1 MRLTNTIRDAF
12 IRAAMD
18 DVPLGRSHKEEIR
31 KLAQDDVFAKL
42 PKDIQKIWKE
52 NKESRAFLKVRHD
65 SFCEVSFV
73 YPAISEYNSGS
84 IAISP
89 EVKEKIKALKTE
101 MDADDKVR
109 KDLKDKLHGIA
120 YSCTT
125 RKQIAEALPEFEK
138 YLPED
143 EGKALRSLPVIAN
156 IVADFTKAG
165 WPAKKAGAK
174 K

>member
-18 DVPLGRSHKEEIR
+18 DVPLGRSHIEEIR
-31 KLAQDDVFAKL
+31 KLAQDDVFSKL

-52 NKESRAFLKVRHD
+52 NKESRAFLRVRHD
-65 SFCEVSFV
+65 SVCNVSFA
-73 YPAISEYNSGS
+73 YPAISEYSNRTIS
-84 IAISP
+84 ISS
-89 EVKEKIKALKTE
+89 EVKQKIQELRTE

-143 EGKALRSLPVIAN
+143 EGKALRSLPVVAN

-165 WPAKKAGAK
+165 WPAKKASK